1 MRGFRGL
8 IRQFR
13 GLIKGLRVLI
23 WRFRGYFRFF
33 NVVEIKGDRE

>member
-1 MRGFRGL
+1 MRGFGGL

-13 GLIKGLRVLI
+13 GLIMGLRVLI
-23 WRFRGYFRFF
+23 RRVRGYLRFF